1 MVVLGTGFLV
11 LGLNLGE
18 LDLHVVVAGGQRG
31 LSGGRGERRNDRG
44 IKENKREG
52 REDTHY
58 AEVFFWP
65 PPTFFAS
72 VEPRY

>member
-1 MVVLGTGFLV
+1 MVVLGTGLLV
-11 LGLNLGE
+11 LGLDLGE

-31 LSGGRGERRNDRG
+31 PSVGRGRGRSDRG
-44 IKENKREG
+44 IKENKGEG

-72 VEPRY
+72 VEPGH